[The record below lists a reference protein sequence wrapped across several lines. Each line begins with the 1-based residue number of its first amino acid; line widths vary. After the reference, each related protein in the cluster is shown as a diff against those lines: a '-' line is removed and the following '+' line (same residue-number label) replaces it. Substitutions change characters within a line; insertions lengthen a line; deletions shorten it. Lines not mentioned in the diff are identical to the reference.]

1 MDSDLRGLVHAALDI
16 EPPRPDLADRVLA
29 GVRRNRWSPTRSLSW
44 RNPVL
49 ATAALVVFALAVAA
63 SLQGIRS
70 HPSTPPSAAAPP
82 VESPTKA
89 IVAITARPI
98 SGALHVVDLQTG
110 RVLRRLDTGLNP
122 DVAVD
127 WVHGRVA
134 VLSTTFDVATADLRS
149 TLTIL
154 DLATF
159 DERLRVTIPDRA
171 QDPGTG
177 PTTLLVSAN
186 GESVHVL
193 QRKVLGDERARVWLS
208 SYDTAS
214 GALKSRIEISGCD
227 SGAYISQGGTTGSVY
242 VTCFNGGIH
251 VINTKTERQ
260 DRQIQIPF
268 PLDPH
273 RPGWTQLLGA
283 SVSGDGSR
291 YIAVSQDLRVFTV
304 NLTNW
309 KTQVLSR
316 WQAHENPGQLVNI
329 AVDPLGSRVWVV
341 TGDGKGQRAITSLDL
356 QSGERQDT
364 AVSGVNAFALV
375 GNDGIV
381 RVDGGKL
388 MASQGAVT
396 VTLMP
401 SLGSGMLVRG
411 VVLAP

>member
-1 MDSDLRGLVHAALDI
+1 
-16 EPPRPDLADRVLA
+16 
-29 GVRRNRWSPTRSLSW
+29 
-44 RNPVL
+44 
-49 ATAALVVFALAVAA
+49 
-63 SLQGIRS
+63 
-70 HPSTPPSAAAPP
+70 
-82 VESPTKA
+82 
-89 IVAITARPI
+89 
-98 SGALHVVDLQTG
+98 
-110 RVLRRLDTGLNP
+110 
-122 DVAVD
+122 
-127 WVHGRVA
+127 
-134 VLSTTFDVATADLRS
+134 
-149 TLTIL
+149 
-154 DLATF
+154 
-159 DERLRVTIPDRA
+159 
-171 QDPGTG
+171 
-177 PTTLLVSAN
+177 
-186 GESVHVL
+186 
-193 QRKVLGDERARVWLS
+193 
-208 SYDTAS
+208 
-214 GALKSRIEISGCD
+214 
-227 SGAYISQGGTTGSVY
+227 
-242 VTCFNGGIH
+242 